1 MKIVYLGSSKFGIP
15 SLEAILGS
23 GHNLEFLV
31 TQSAHQA
38 GRGRKP
44 RPTPAASWA
53 KENSVPFI
61 EVEDVNEPS
70 VIEKIASYRPDL
82 IVVIAFGQ
90 KISQELI
97 NLPAKGMVNVHASL
111 LPKYRGA
118 APVNWPVINGENK
131 TGISIITVA
140 EKMDAGS
147 ILAQEETEIGYDET
161 AGQLYEKLAEIA
173 GPLLVKTIG
182 QIAAGTAVYTEQDH
196 SKATRA
202 RKLKKSDGFIDF
214 AESAE
219 SLRRKILGLWPWP
232 GACVVYA
239 DQKGSKCIRVVI
251 AMAEVVK
258 SSNPQGLAAGT
269 LDENLDVICGQ
280 GALRIVRIKPAG
292 GKLMDFKDFVN
303 GRGCRCGDMFIK
315 VDD

>member
-23 GHNLEFLV
+23 GHSLEFLV

-44 RPTPAASWA
+44 RPTPAACWA

-61 EVEDVNEPS
+61 EVEDVNKPL

-90 KISQELI
+90 KIGQELI

-118 APVNWPVINGENK
+118 APVNWPVINGERK

-161 AGQLYEKLAEIA
+161 AGQLYERLAEIA

-182 QIAAGTAVYTEQDH
+182 QIAAGTAGYTEQDH

-219 SLRRKILGLWPWP
+219 QLRRKILGLWPWP
-232 GACVVYA
+232 GACADYA
-239 DQKGSKCIRVVI
+239 DQRGSKYIRVMI

-280 GALRIVRIKPAG
+280 GALRIVKIKPAG
-292 GKLMDFKDFVN
+292 GKLMDFRDFIN
-303 GRGCRCGDMFIK
+303 GRDCRAGDMFIK

>member
-1 MKIVYLGSSKFGIP
+1 
-15 SLEAILGS
+15 
-23 GHNLEFLV
+23 
-31 TQSAHQA
+31 
-38 GRGRKP
+38 
-44 RPTPAASWA
+44 
-53 KENSVPFI
+53 
-61 EVEDVNEPS
+61 
-70 VIEKIASYRPDL
+70 
-82 IVVIAFGQ
+82 
-90 KISQELI
+90 
-97 NLPAKGMVNVHASL
+97 
-111 LPKYRGA
+111 
-118 APVNWPVINGENK
+118 
-131 TGISIITVA
+131 
-140 EKMDAGS
+140 MDAGS

-161 AGQLYEKLAEIA
+161 AGQLYERLAEIA

-219 SLRRKILGLWPWP
+219 QLRRKILGLWPWP
-232 GACVVYA
+232 GACADYT
-239 DQKGSKCIRVVI
+239 DQKGSKCVRVVI
-251 AMAEVVK
+251 AMAEVVE
-258 SSNPQGLAAGT
+258 SSNPQGLATGT